1 MIVSSELEA
10 PDHEVIDARNPEPII
25 ALKNIVKSY
34 TMGGVEVLAIR
45 GISLVVEK
53 GEFVAVMGTSGSGK
67 STLMNIVGCL
77 DVPTSG
83 HYRLD
88 GVNIRHLD
96 DLALSRIRNKK
107 IGFVFQGFNLIP
119 RMSAIHNV
127 ELPMAYSGVKPA
139 ERRERALVALGMVGL
154 GDRLSHFSSELS
166 GGQQQ
171 RVAIAR
177 AMCTNPSLILADE
190 PTGNLDSRSSA
201 ELMSLF
207 TGLHNQGRTIVMIT
221 HEPDIAAYASR
232 VVVLRDGEIVS
243 DRPQDASSAVSYEL
257 APSGRYSFGDGGVES

>member
-1 MIVSSELEA
+1 MIAPSELEA
-10 PDHEVIDARNPEPII
+10 PDHKAIDSTKPEPII
-25 ALKNIVKSY
+25 ALKDIIKSY

-45 GISLVVEK
+45 GISLIVER
-53 GEFVAVMGTSGSGK
+53 GEFVAIMGTSGSGK

-127 ELPMAYSGVKPA
+127 ELPMTYAGVKPA
-139 ERRERALVALGMVGL
+139 ERRKRALVALDMVGL

-177 AMCTNPSLILADE
+177 AMCTNPSLILADGQ
-190 PTGNLDSRSSA
+190 PRLSLVRGVDVPLHRSPRSRTNDRDDHA
-201 ELMSLF
+201 RARHRRVRL
-207 TGLHNQGRTIVMIT
+207 TRRG
-221 HEPDIAAYASR
+221 IAR
-232 VVVLRDGEIVS
+232 RRD
-243 DRPQDASSAVSYEL
+243 RQ
-257 APSGRYSFGDGGVES
+257 

>member
-1 MIVSSELEA
+1 MIIRDEVDA
-10 PDHEVIDARNPEPII
+10 PDDEVIGSRAAETII
-25 ALKNIVKSY
+25 ALKGIVKSY
-34 TMGGVEVLAIR
+34 AMGGVEVLAIR
-45 GISLVVEK
+45 GISLIVER
-53 GEFVAVMGTSGSGK
+53 GEFVAIMGSSGSGK

-96 DLALSRIRNKK
+96 DVALSRIRNKK

-139 ERRERALVALGMVGL
+139 ERRKRAVVALEMVGL

-207 TGLHNQGRTIVMIT
+207 TSLHDQGRTIVMIT

-243 DRPQDASSAVSYEL
+243 NRPQDASNAVSYEL
-257 APSGRYSFGDGGVES
+257 APSGRYSFGGSGDEG

>member
-1 MIVSSELEA
+1 VIIRDEVDA
-10 PDHEVIDARNPEPII
+10 PDDEVIGSRAAEPII
-25 ALKNIVKSY
+25 ALKGIVKSY
-34 TMGGVEVLAIR
+34 AMGGVEVLAIR
-45 GISLVVEK
+45 GISLIVER
-53 GEFVAVMGTSGSGK
+53 GEFVAIMGTSESGK

-96 DLALSRIRNKK
+96 DVALSRIRNKK

-139 ERRERALVALGMVGL
+139 ERRKRAVVALEMVGL

-166 GGQQQ
+166 GPTTARGHRARHVHQSFADLGRRTYGKPRFSLVR
-171 RVAIAR
+171 RVDVALYQPAR
-177 AMCTNPSLILADE
+177 
-190 PTGNLDSRSSA
+190 SRTDDRDDHTRA
-201 ELMSLF
+201 
-207 TGLHNQGRTIVMIT
+207 R
-221 HEPDIAAYASR
+221 YSR
-232 VVVLRDGEIVS
+232 VRFARRRLARRRDSQQSPAGRLERGVL
-243 DRPQDASSAVSYEL
+243 
-257 APSGRYSFGDGGVES
+257 

>member
-1 MIVSSELEA
+1 
-10 PDHEVIDARNPEPII
+10 
-25 ALKNIVKSY
+25 
-34 TMGGVEVLAIR
+34 
-45 GISLVVEK
+45 
-53 GEFVAVMGTSGSGK
+53 
-67 STLMNIVGCL
+67 MNIVGCL

-96 DLALSRIRNKK
+96 DVALSRIRNKK

-139 ERRERALVALGMVGL
+139 ERRKRAVVALEMVGL

-207 TGLHNQGRTIVMIT
+207 TSLHDQGRTIVMIT

-243 DRPQDASSAVSYEL
+243 NRPQDASNAVSYEL
-257 APSGRYSFGDGGVES
+257 APSGRYSFGAAETRADGDRLRESRNGNSRHRVELVANAAHDAGVLIGVASVIVLLAIGTGSSQSIEKSIESLGPTR